1 VSDYDWSVFWNTAT
15 PIMVA
20 GGLFLLMMLLLWFLL
35 PFSVFGIKPLLR
47 KILWTQKRVLDVQER
62 ILKELEKQP
71 PTEVED
77 SKAGKDGE
85 NGKVVE
91 IRTPAASPLGRWRP
105 PWDR

>member
-1 VSDYDWSVFWNTAT
+1 
-15 PIMVA
+15 MVA

-47 KILWTQKRVLDVQER
+47 KILWTQEGILDVQKR

-71 PTEVED
+71 PTKVED

-85 NGKVVE
+85 NGKDGEAVKV
-91 IRTPAASPLGRWRP
+91 RTPATNPLGRWRP
-105 PWDR
+105 PW